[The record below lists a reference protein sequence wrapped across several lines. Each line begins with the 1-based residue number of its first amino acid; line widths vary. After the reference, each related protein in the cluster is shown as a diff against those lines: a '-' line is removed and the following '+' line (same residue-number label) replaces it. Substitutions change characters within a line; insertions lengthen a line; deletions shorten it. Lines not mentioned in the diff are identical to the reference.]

1 MEITFEN
8 KPNPERVL
16 QALSDIL
23 SDKYDAKIT
32 VKIADRKEEK

>member
-8 KPNPERVL
+8 KPNPKRIM

-23 SDKYDAKIT
+23 SDKYDAEIT
-32 VKIADRKEEK
+32 LKFADRKEEK